1 MKAVVFKTL
10 VFTHRY
16 VGIAIGWLMLVWCL
30 SGLVMLYVE
39 YPELGE
45 RERLVHLQ
53 SLHADGCCNLQDA
66 PLTVDARIA
75 SFNVEMLGGTPLLRV
90 MPGPGSSVLL
100 DMRTGSVVDAVTE
113 GQALQ
118 VAGAW
123 QSANARLA
131 TVNVQQEKP
140 DQWTVYPRYR
150 MHRPLYHVA
159 LNDAA
164 GTEVYV
170 SRVTG
175 EAVQKTTRLQR
186 FWNWLGAVPH
196 WVYFTA
202 IRDNATLWNN
212 LVIYSSL
219 LGCFLTLFGLYLGI
233 WQLRRKSDDRL
244 HSPYRGWKYW
254 HHVPGLIF
262 GVLVLSWVFS
272 GLMSMQ
278 PWGFLESGGHD
289 AEARQLRGGLPDWQ
303 AVRHVAGQLPAAEL
317 PADTVRV
324 SSSILHGKLY
334 LLATDRQ
341 GDRTRFDA
349 QWRPSPLSADEIR
362 HAGQALGATRVE
374 ALYEEDAFYYAFGSI
389 QAPLPAVRLTMADG
403 TRVYLDATTGEVLT
417 KIDSAARGYRWLH
430 LGLHR
435 MDFTAWMRSRPVWD
449 VLMWTLMLGVTT
461 VCTTGMWLGVR
472 YLRRR

>member
-1 MKAVVFKTL
+1 MALLFKTL

-45 RERLVHLQ
+45 RERLVHLEP
-53 SLHADGCCNLQDA
+53 LPVDGCCTVQEA
-66 PLTVDARIA
+66 PFAGNARIT
-75 SFNVEMLGGTPLLRV
+75 SFNMEMLGGTPLLRV
-90 MPGPGSSVLL
+90 TPETESSVLL
-100 DMRTGSVVDAVTE
+100 DMRTGRVVDAVTDM
-113 GQALQ
+113 QALQ

-123 QSANARLA
+123 QSTGDRSA
-131 TVNVQQEKP
+131 TMEGQQQEP
-140 DQWTVYPRYR
+140 DQWTVYPRFR
-150 MHRPLYHVA
+150 VHRPLYHVA

-170 SRVTG
+170 SGVSG

-186 FWNWLGAVPH
+186 FWNWAGAVPH

-219 LGCFLTLFGLYLGI
+219 LGCFLTLFGLYLGV
-233 WQLRRKSDDRL
+233 WQLRRKSDDKL

-278 PWGFLESGGHD
+278 PWGFLESDDFG
-289 AEARQLRGGLPDWQ
+289 AEVRQVRGGSPDWQ
-303 AVRHVAGQLPAAEL
+303 AVRRVVEQLPAARL

-324 SSSILHGKLY
+324 SSSMLDGQLY
-334 LLATDRQ
+334 LLATDRH

-362 HAGQALGATRVE
+362 RAGQLLGAIRVE
-374 ALYEEDAFYYAFGSI
+374 TLHEEDEFYYAFGGDE
-389 QAPLPAVRLTMADG
+389 APLPVVRLTMADD
-403 TRVYLDATTGEVLT
+403 TRFYLDATAGNVLM

-435 MDFTAWMRSRPVWD
+435 MDFTAWMRRRPVWD